1 MRVSRQVVRRTPPAG
16 TVPRKPSDDLKRE
29 RDAPR
34 ASQGPCRCHP
44 DSSVHRARRCAQA
57 PPCRVQRGLHPSR
70 AGHALWM
77 GLARRHVLRRDRR
90 RALPGERC
98 RALHGG
104 RRRAGQRAPRR
115 SRPAGRGHG
124 CRALRQLR
132 RDHRLHAPA
141 PPEQVAAFQP
151 APPRQVGHRPARHAR
166 GRLAGSPREA
176 LRDAPSH
183 ARAQVALRV
192 PRRPRLRSRAR
203 PGRGGRGGRR
213 RRGAMSA
220 DIAAGNTPAPARTVW
235 REDMIAA
242 LTGFLLI
249 LGLFLDGWNH
259 LNLQSGKAGDFLTP
273 WHAVLYAGFN
283 ACAVWAITRNAR
295 LRAMMF
301 PSRAKTGARAG
312 AAAPA
317 VDAGKVA
324 LLGIVLA
331 GVGLVGDNL
340 TRAAGSTAPIAPPF
354 DFLVFTGAGI
364 VFLVAMRAAVAR
376 FDIDRRVALPA
387 MLAVG
392 AAALAFFALGG
403 SKTPA
408 VQTAHKA
415 GVAETPGVA
424 QVSSAPAV
432 IPARTLAPARVNRAS
447 APARHARKAAI
458 GSVPAVPVAPPGPP
472 GGGAPPAPA

>member
-1 MRVSRQVVRRTPPAG
+1 
-16 TVPRKPSDDLKRE
+16 
-29 RDAPR
+29 
-34 ASQGPCRCHP
+34 
-44 DSSVHRARRCAQA
+44 
-57 PPCRVQRGLHPSR
+57 
-70 AGHALWM
+70 
-77 GLARRHVLRRDRR
+77 
-90 RALPGERC
+90 
-98 RALHGG
+98 
-104 RRRAGQRAPRR
+104 
-115 SRPAGRGHG
+115 
-124 CRALRQLR
+124 
-132 RDHRLHAPA
+132 
-141 PPEQVAAFQP
+141 
-151 APPRQVGHRPARHAR
+151 
-166 GRLAGSPREA
+166 
-176 LRDAPSH
+176 
-183 ARAQVALRV
+183 
-192 PRRPRLRSRAR
+192 
-203 PGRGGRGGRR
+203 
-213 RRGAMSA
+213 MSA

-249 LGLFLDGWNH
+249 LGLFLDGWDH

-301 PSRAKTGARAG
+301 PSRAKSGARGG

-340 TRAAGSTAPIAPPF
+340 TRAAGSTGPIAPPF

-364 VFLVAMRAAVAR
+364 VFLVAMRAALAR

-403 SKTPA
+403 TKTPA
-408 VQTAHKA
+408 VQGAHA
-415 GVAETPGVA
+415 PAVTEIPGVAE
-424 QVSSAPAV
+424 VSSAPA
-432 IPARTLAPARVNRAS
+432 IAHARTHAPARVNRAS
-447 APARHARKAAI
+447 APARHARPAVVGSAPAVHASTTGTLAVATTPSALPTTHASHSAAPVARPVVQHRSAAPVSRPHRTSAPAKPVHKAHRVWTNVAVPDA
-458 GSVPAVPVAPPGPP
+458 SAPAAQSTTTSTTTSKTPDTPVPASAPKPSASPT
-472 GGGAPPAPA
+472 AAPAPASAPTTAPAPSANGGHQGPH